1 MKKYIALLT
10 VSTFISLTLTSC
22 TEANINAYLNNPV
35 VSGATDPQPTFQ
47 GGVVTP
53 QPSAVSAG
61 ATSGISTGTA
71 VAGVAVAA
79 AIGAVAGIAA
89 SGNNSS
95 GHAHSH

>member
-22 TEANINAYLNNPV
+22 VNAWNRNP
-35 VSGATDPQPTFQ
+35 APTDPQPTFQ

-53 QPSAVSAG
+53 QPSAASAG
-61 ATSGISTGTA
+61 ATNGISTGTA

-79 AIGAVAGIAA
+79 GIGAVAGIAA